1 MKLKRILKWSFLV
14 ILVALVAWVFI
25 AYWASTND
33 CDRYTPTPNN
43 PMKAIVYC
51 EYGPPEV
58 LQLKEIEKPTPADN
72 EVLVKVRA
80 AGTNPLDGMH
90 TGRARIVSGL
100 RKPKLTRAGVDF
112 AGTVEAV
119 GKNVTAFKPGD
130 EVFGAKTGAFA
141 EYICVRDDRAIVLKP
156 ANVTFEE
163 AGSAAVAALT
173 ALQGLRDKGKLQAGQ
188 KVLVNGAAGGV
199 GTFAVQIAKS
209 FGAEVTGVCS
219 ARNLEMVKSI
229 GADTVIDYTKKDFTN
244 LPQRYDLILECVGN
258 KSFSACRRVL
268 NPNGKLV
275 LVGGPHDP
283 STIGLLALPIKAL
296 GSSLFSDRKVVMFIA
311 KSSQDDLT
319 LLGELIA
326 TGKLEPVIDRCY
338 SFNEVPD
345 AVRHV
350 EEGHAQGKVIIDVAA
365 APSG

>member
-1 MKLKRILKWSFLV
+1 
-14 ILVALVAWVFI
+14 
-25 AYWASTND
+25 
-33 CDRYTPTPNN
+33 
-43 PMKAIVYC
+43 MKAIVYH
-51 EYGPPEV
+51 EYGAADVLKCEDVEKPAPKDDEV
-58 LQLKEIEKPTPADN
+58 LI
-72 EVLVKVRA
+72 KVRA
-80 AGTNPLDGMH
+80 ASVNPLDWRLMKGKP
-90 TGRARIVSGL
+90 RALRIVPRLLKMPIG
-100 RKPKLTRAGVDF
+100 RPGVDV
-112 AGTVEAV
+112 AGEVETV
-119 GKNVTAFKPGD
+119 GSKVTQFKPGD
-130 EVFGAKTGAFA
+130 QVFGGCGGAFA
-141 EYICVRDDRAIVLKP
+141 EYATTREKSIVTKP
-156 ANVTFEE
+156 DSITFEQAASVNV
-163 AGSAAVAALT
+163 AGLT
-173 ALQGLRDKGKLQAGQ
+173 ALQGLRDKGKLQTGQ

-229 GADTVIDYTKKDFTN
+229 GADTVIDYTKEDFTN
-244 LPQRYDLILECVGN
+244 LPQRYDLILDCVGN

-283 STIGLLALPIKAL
+283 SMIGLLALPIKAL
-296 GSSLFSDRKVVMFIA
+296 ASSMFSDRKVVMFIA

-338 SFNEVPD
+338 SLNEVPD

-350 EEGHAQGKVIIDVAA
+350 EEGHARGKVIIDVAA
-365 APSG
+365 AQSG